1 MKNEEKSDTSAD
13 SSLHHDDDQQGIF
26 SSESESDEDLI
37 PPPPTKRKRSNQ
49 SVKSL
54 GNTKSKVFFLF
65 YGKKRNL
72 TFIIDFYFIEKF
84 KSKQGKFIC
93 HTKKKR
99 KVISEEF
106 WLSDSYFFGR
116 QHVWHSHK
124 LHKKRK
130 PKAFAGKYNMIVRI
144 ISLFNLYFPFKDEPL
159 TEPVNADVQDDV
171 YVQPHFRVQ

>member
-1 MKNEEKSDTSAD
+1 VFFFLKFLLCRGQRCGGGSTRCHGASYQCPKASSQKISPEVMKNEEKSDTSAD

-37 PPPPTKRKRSNQ
+37 PPPPTKRKRSNP

-84 KSKQGKFIC
+84 KSQQGKFIC

-106 WLSDSYFFGR
+106 FFER
-116 QHVWHSHK
+116 
-124 LHKKRK
+124 
-130 PKAFAGKYNMIVRI
+130 RI
-144 ISLFNLYFPFKDEPL
+144 LLWTS
-159 TEPVNADVQDDV
+159 T
-171 YVQPHFRVQ
+171 